1 MYILYAKW
9 LITIRYNRAVAGACA
24 FFEMNRGNTAA
35 DKDNFDQ
42 VMNIINA
49 YDTNRNKKLG
59 LLNKIKGILKIK

>member
-1 MYILYAKW
+1 
-9 LITIRYNRAVAGACA
+9 
-24 FFEMNRGNTAA
+24 MNRGNTAA